1 MSNKGFTLLEI
12 IIAIAL
18 LAIVITPLINAFAP
32 AAFTTENEEKITIY
46 TNYARG
52 TLARL
57 LTLDF
62 ATLDTNKGD
71 PVDLAILF
79 GSAEEAVKETFSFK
93 GVMYAPVA
101 TITDVS
107 GGEGGLLEITVT
119 VENIALKT
127 LKAEYLSLIHI

>member
-1 MSNKGFTLLEI
+1 MSNKGFTLIEI

-32 AAFTTENEEKITIY
+32 AAFTTDREEKLTVC

-62 ATLDTNKGD
+62 ADLDANKGD
-71 PVDLAILF
+71 PVDLAILL
-79 GSAEEAVKETFSFK
+79 GSSEEADKETFSVK
-93 GVMYAPVA
+93 GVIYTPVVA
-101 TITDVS
+101 IAEHLFYVDD
-107 GGEGGLLEITVT
+107 GLLEITVT
-119 VENIALKT
+119 VENVTLKT
-127 LKAEYLSLIHI
+127 LKAEY